1 MLGAISCFAVRKLRP
16 LNAIEPVTATKM
28 ETMAQQSASNDPV
41 GREGVVVR
49 VKNNNLSAV
58 DPKPASSPA
67 LVRLFNDYQDATE
80 QYRVI
85 VGYLKAAIEVLPKAE
100 CQLLL
105 EFVEIAKNH
114 CERLHRDIGDRLGA
128 HRKSA

>member
-1 MLGAISCFAVRKLRP
+1 
-16 LNAIEPVTATKM
+16 
-28 ETMAQQSASNDPV
+28 
-41 GREGVVVR
+41 
-49 VKNNNLSAV
+49 VKNIEVSKA

-67 LVRLFNDYQDATE
+67 LVRLLNDYQAATE
-80 QYRVI
+80 QYGVI

-105 EFVEIAKNH
+105 EFAETAKNH
-114 CERLHRDIGDRLGA
+114 CERLHRGIEDRLGT

>member
-1 MLGAISCFAVRKLRP
+1 M
-16 LNAIEPVTATKM
+16 
-28 ETMAQQSASNDPV
+28 
-41 GREGVVVR
+41 R
-49 VKNNNLSAV
+49 VKNTDLSE
-58 DPKPASSPA
+58 PASSPA
-67 LVRLFNDYQDATE
+67 LVQLLNDYQAATE

-105 EFVEIAKNH
+105 EFAEIAKNH
-114 CERLHRDIGDRLGA
+114 CERLHRAIGERLGS